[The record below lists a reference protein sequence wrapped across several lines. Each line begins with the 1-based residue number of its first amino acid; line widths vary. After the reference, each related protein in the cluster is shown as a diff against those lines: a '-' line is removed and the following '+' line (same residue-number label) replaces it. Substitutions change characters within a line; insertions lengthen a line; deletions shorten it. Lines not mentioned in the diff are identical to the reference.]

1 MNLSVCIHLA
11 STVISIPGKYFDY
24 SNDEME
30 DDEEDFV
37 KEKPTPAKHPKWYHI
52 YYLILVQNQW
62 KSLNSMVKSVKVS
75 KNTKQSFSSNFEQII
90 SK

>member
-52 YYLILVQNQW
+52 YYLILVQNQL
-62 KSLNSMVKSVKVS
+62 KLLNSMVKSVKVS

>member
-62 KSLNSMVKSVKVS
+62 KLLNSMVKSVKVS

>member
-1 MNLSVCIHLA
+1 MNLSVCIHFA

-52 YYLILVQNQW
+52 YYLILVQDQW
-62 KSLNSMVKSVKVS
+62 KLLNSMVKSVKVS

>member
-52 YYLILVQNQW
+52 YYLILVQHQW
-62 KSLNSMVKSVKVS
+62 KLLNSMVKSVKVS

>member
-11 STVISIPGKYFDY
+11 SIVISIPGKYFDY

-62 KSLNSMVKSVKVS
+62 KLLNSMVKSVKVS

>member
-11 STVISIPGKYFDY
+11 SIVISIPGKYFDY

-52 YYLILVQNQW
+52 YYLILVQNQ
-62 KSLNSMVKSVKVS
+62 
-75 KNTKQSFSSNFEQII
+75 
-90 SK
+90 